1 MRGTIMKAP
10 QAAANRKARRDET
23 TRVIVARQRSD
34 RDAAVRAAAFR
45 VEYEKVRGDLSDT
58 LAVIASVGYWR

>member
-1 MRGTIMKAP
+1 MKAS

-23 TRVIVARQRSD
+23 TRVVVARQRSD

-45 VEYEKVRGDLSDT
+45 VEADRARGDLSEM
-58 LAVIASVGYWR
+58 LAVIKSVGYWR

>member
-1 MRGTIMKAP
+1 MSKASVR
-10 QAAANRKARRDET
+10 AAANRTARRDET
-23 TRVIVARQRSD
+23 TRIIVARQRSD

-45 VEYEKVRGDLSDT
+45 VEYDEARGDLSDM